1 MKLAWRAH
9 VCVLLHYQAGV
20 LDEAAHWCNANPSHT
35 HTHTLCVCE
44 GHGKSTL
51 TDGCF
56 PFILRC
62 ISYMRA
68 SPCVCMCVVYICFTK
83 GNTDTLVYQCEEI
96 VNHLLVFQ
104 CRVCVHVRVHI
115 VISIHY

>member
-1 MKLAWRAH
+1 
-9 VCVLLHYQAGV
+9 
-20 LDEAAHWCNANPSHT
+20 
-35 HTHTLCVCE
+35 
-44 GHGKSTL
+44 
-51 TDGCF
+51 
-56 PFILRC
+56 
-62 ISYMRA
+62 MRA

-104 CRVCVHVRVHI
+104 CRVYVHVRVHI